1 MVEPVIATTTSSAT
15 VSVGLT
21 AILIGWLGAVGAD
34 VMMVILSA
42 IAGSSIALTG
52 QMKSFKES
60 IFFVFK
66 GVFLALILSWSAS
79 ALLVVYLP
87 SLSSPYLPSLIA
99 LSLGF
104 LADRLSYMLNR
115 LINLRFKNMEA

>member
-1 MVEPVIATTTSSAT
+1 MIEPVTTGTAGAT

-21 AILIGWLGAVGAD
+21 AIFIGWFGAVGAD
-34 VMMVILSA
+34 VMMVVLSA

-52 QMKSFKES
+52 QMKNFKES

-66 GVFLALILSWSAS
+66 GVFLALVLSWSAS
-79 ALLVVYLP
+79 ALLSLYFP

-115 LINLRFKNMEA
+115 IVNLKMKNIGA

>member
-1 MVEPVIATTTSSAT
+1 MVEPVIATTTSSVT

>member
-1 MVEPVIATTTSSAT
+1 MVEPVITGTAGAT

-21 AILIGWLGAVGAD
+21 AIFIGWFGAVGAD
-34 VMMVILSA
+34 VMMVVLSA

-52 QMKSFKES
+52 QMKNFKES

-66 GVFLALILSWSAS
+66 GVFLALVLSWSAS
-79 ALLVVYLP
+79 ALLSLYFP

-115 LINLRFKNMEA
+115 IVNLKMKNIGV

>member
-1 MVEPVIATTTSSAT
+1 MVEPVIATTSSAT

-115 LINLRFKNMEA
+115 LINLRFKNMEV

>member
-1 MVEPVIATTTSSAT
+1 MIEPVTTGTAGAA

-21 AILIGWLGAVGAD
+21 AIFIGWFGAVGAD
-34 VMMVILSA
+34 VMMVVLSA

-52 QMKSFKES
+52 QMKNFKES

-66 GVFLALILSWSAS
+66 GVFLALVLSWSIG
-79 ALLVVYLP
+79 ALLSLYFP
-87 SLSSPYLPSLIA
+87 SLNSPYLPSIIA

-115 LINLRFKNMEA
+115 IVNLKMKNIGA